1 MAKNN
6 KNWEILNSE
15 YVIRRPWLTA
25 RKDKVRMPNGV
36 VNNEHWVLEY
46 PEWVNVIAITR
57 DGRFVMEYQYRHI
70 PYNLPLSDLSYVFI
84 ISRF

>member
-36 VNNEHWVLEY
+36 VNDEHWVL
-46 PEWVNVIAITR
+46 
-57 DGRFVMEYQYRHI
+57 
-70 PYNLPLSDLSYVFI
+70 
-84 ISRF
+84 